1 MQPTASDPELP
12 AAFAALDH
20 ADEQA
25 WRHGQATR
33 AWGAGWSALA
43 PEPRRRRNPDQLRA
57 LAQSRLAAAQA
68 WAQSPEGRL
77 KSALTDLQH
86 AARALDQ
93 QAEALRE
100 AASRGLADPTT
111 PNARR
116 RLAAMSQEARA
127 ALCALRAVRSALP

>member
-1 MQPTASDPELP
+1 MQPIVTDAELS
-12 AAFAALDH
+12 AAYAGLDH

-43 PEPRRRRNPDQLRA
+43 PEPRRRRSPDQLRD

-100 AASRGLADPTT
+100 AASRGLADTTT

-116 RLAAMSQEARA
+116 RLWAMSQEARA
-127 ALCALRAVRSALP
+127 ALAALRAIRSVRP